1 MKAITT
7 LEIIIL
13 LVVLVVTA
21 LFVLSW
27 LGLGTNPLDWFKK
40 QTIKNTFC
48 GEIQERTNCQFKTV
62 RSVDDLEI
70 SPDDT
75 STKIKKSDIGTG
87 SSKEFATYGEICG
100 YLQGYQDYNNKNK
113 LQDCLKKLCGCKFTS

>member
-7 LEIIIL
+7 LEIIII

-48 GEIQERTNCQFKTV
+48 GEIQERTNCQLTTV
-62 RSVDDLEI
+62 NSVDDLGI
-70 SPDDT
+70 NSDDT
-75 STKIKKSDIGTG
+75 STKIKYKDIM
-87 SSKEFATYGEICG
+87 SKNIGAGMDPDKPAQYGDICK
-100 YLQGYQDYNNKNK
+100 YLGQDNFKE
-113 LQDCLKKLCGCKFTS
+113 CLKRFCGCKFTS

>member
-7 LEIIIL
+7 LEIIII

-48 GEIQERTNCQFKTV
+48 GEIQERTNCQLVTV
-62 RSVDDLEI
+62 SSVDELGISEDEI
-70 SPDDT
+70 STKVKNKDVGIAQNPDNP
-75 STKIKKSDIGTG
+75 
-87 SSKEFATYGEICG
+87 ATYKDICK
-100 YLQGYQDYNNKNK
+100 YLGYQNFK
-113 LQDCLKKLCGCKFTS
+113 DCLVKSCGCKVGTK